1 MLRVLFVVMI
11 ATPLAL
17 VAPGAARAE
26 TLVSFVI
33 EATPP
38 DYQSPDLREP
48 DFGGCVPGDW
58 TDFPVS
64 NPNYP
69 NGVEVHNDAVTVVR
83 AIREPLSWRPD
94 LMTVHGIKGGNPTQ
108 NTATRAALHR
118 RVSAGDY
125 PEIAAIHLDAGVR
138 PNPGVDIPYTGTVR
152 FGPLLFDAVRGRS
165 YADIESLQTNPAGD
179 TLLINYRRGGSASI
193 VVEQATPA
201 KTRLRVDVA
210 YDPTSAGLYLEATN
224 MFKDAAT
231 NDTALI
237 RWTDAG
243 GVERVDPVMAF
254 PGGTLSELTMLRE
267 VPSDH
272 NSRGPD
278 IRIGEFVFRDDGGGL
293 VPGFLRVQNQSFAT
307 QCAEV
312 DNVVLA
318 FSLIPEPGSLI
329 LVATGAATL
338 LLGALLRKGAA
349 RVPLPACPAVLCRE
363 ASASLPDKPAVA
375 PSGPPANRA
384 ATRP

>member
-11 ATPLAL
+11 ATPLA
-17 VAPGAARAE
+17 VGGSGVARAE

-38 DYQSPDLREP
+38 NYQADDLRDP
-48 DFGGCVPGDW
+48 DFGGCDPGGW
-58 TDFPVS
+58 TDYPVS

-69 NGVEVHNDAVTVVR
+69 HGVEVHNDGVTVVR

-94 LMTVHGIKGGNPTQ
+94 LMTVHGTKSGGPAQ
-108 NTATRAALHR
+108 DTATRAALHR
-118 RVSAGDY
+118 RVSASDY
-125 PEIAAIHLDAGVR
+125 PEIAAIHLDGGVR
-138 PNPGVDIPYTGTVR
+138 PNPAVDIPYTGTVR
-152 FGPLLFDAVRGRS
+152 FGPLLFDAARGRS

-179 TLLINYRRGGSASI
+179 TLLINYRQGGSASI
-193 VVEQATPA
+193 VVEQATPD
-201 KTRLRVDVA
+201 KTRLRVEVD
-210 YDPTSAGLYLEATN
+210 YDPTSRDLYFEATN
-224 MFKDAAT
+224 MFKDAVT

-272 NSRGPD
+272 NSLGPD
-278 IRIGEFVFRDDGGGL
+278 IRIGEFVFRDDGGSL
-293 VPGFLRVQNQSFAT
+293 VPGCLRIQNQSFVT
-307 QCAEV
+307 ECAEV

-318 FSLIPEPGSLI
+318 FSLVPEPGSLV
-329 LVATGAATL
+329 LVTLGGVML
-338 LLGALLRKGAA
+338 LLGAVSKKWAA
-349 RVPLPACPAVLCRE
+349 RRAVR
-363 ASASLPDKPAVA
+363 
-375 PSGPPANRA
+375 G
-384 ATRP
+384 